1 MKTVFEKIL
10 FLIFNFGLMISKIFY
25 FLFFQDLVKYIFD
38 DPRKRMDISL
48 LWVYSTY
55 LKLRKRQLKLEQ
67 LVSVKTDDEMPDED
81 FSLEYERIIQEIGDI
96 QMEYDNVLF
105 KIFYGLQQRQE
116 QKDM

>member
-1 MKTVFEKIL
+1 
-10 FLIFNFGLMISKIFY
+10 
-25 FLFFQDLVKYIFD
+25 
-38 DPRKRMDISL
+38 MDVSL

-67 LVSVKTDDEMPDED
+67 LVAVKTDDDDEMPVED
-81 FSLEYERIIQEIGDI
+81 FSLEYERITQEIGDI